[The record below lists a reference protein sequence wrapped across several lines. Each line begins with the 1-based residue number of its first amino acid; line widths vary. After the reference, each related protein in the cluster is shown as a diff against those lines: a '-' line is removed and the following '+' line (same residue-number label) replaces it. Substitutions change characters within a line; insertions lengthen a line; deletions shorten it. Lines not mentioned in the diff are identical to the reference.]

1 MSVLQSFGQNANL
14 NQGHVLNAADNHVWV
29 GGYMS
34 FLQSPTVPE
43 PVNDTDAGTLT
54 TFNTL
59 LENYATRA
67 GDNDFTNMDILFD
80 RAPILDNPSEL
91 YLTPNELVTK
101 RYLDDLAA
109 SYDGVRLNATN
120 LFTKTNT
127 FTDLIQKQGE
137 STVTTGNIGSI
148 SGSGLFPGATLNCR
162 NKFSIPADRIV
173 VGGQMTLGPNAR
185 IKNLQG
191 VLWAPGTRGNFNALT
206 ASNFPANSAST
217 YVTPLFTALPWT
229 STFFIT
235 NSIAASGWIF
245 RFNGN
250 GFDGQSVVLINGC
263 QTNTNINVV
272 SSVSS
277 TRFVTAAGVE
287 STSFSM
293 LVGCAY
299 QLYQTTLD
307 PGVAPRVIWTIV
319 AVDQA

>member
-34 FLQSPTVPE
+34 FLQSPTIPE
-43 PVNDTDAGTLT
+43 PVVDTDAATLT

-59 LENYATRA
+59 LENYATKA
-67 GDNDFTNMDILFD
+67 GDNDFSTMNILFD
-80 RAPILDNPSEL
+80 RAPILDNPSEQ

-101 RYLDDLAA
+101 RYLDTLAS
-109 SYDGVRLNATN
+109 SYAGVLLNTTN
-120 LFTKTNT
+120 LFTQTNT
-127 FTDLIQKQGE
+127 FTDDIQKQGE

-148 SGSGLFPGATLNCR
+148 SGDQPDATLFCR
-162 NKFSIPADRIV
+162 NKFSIPADTV
-173 VGGQMTLGPNAR
+173 EVGGTMTLGSGAR

-235 NSIAASGWIF
+235 NSIAATGWTF

-319 AVDQA
+319 AVDSA